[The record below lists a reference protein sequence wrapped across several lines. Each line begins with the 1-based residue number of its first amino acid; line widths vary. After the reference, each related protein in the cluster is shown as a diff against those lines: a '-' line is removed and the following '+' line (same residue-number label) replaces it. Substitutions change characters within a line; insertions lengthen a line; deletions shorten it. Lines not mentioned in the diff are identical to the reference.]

1 MRSCRR
7 LQAIAV
13 LFVVYTTDMKC
24 TVYRIVGYIE
34 RGFKLAVLLRFL
46 ENLPNSILWVW
57 ASMGVFTS
65 VDTPSPA
72 EVLYLHVLYLLLQS
86 IYCS

>member
-13 LFVVYTTDMKC
+13 LVVVYTTDIKR
-24 TVYRIVGYIE
+24 TIYRIAGYIKQ
-34 RGFKLAVLLRFL
+34 GFKFGGFVAIFQKSAKF
-46 ENLPNSILWVW
+46 N
-57 ASMGVFTS
+57 SMGVGVYGCVHVFA

-72 EVLYLHVLYLLLQS
+72 EVLYLQRKGHVLE
-86 IYCS
+86 